1 MIYLKYFFSTNRIRL
16 ALATVSAVL
25 CSLSFH
31 PIGCYFLAWIGLVP
45 LLFAIENMKPAD
57 GFRTGIVFGF
67 VFSLCSLF
75 WLVFLQIDINIKILM
90 LFGLI
95 LMFLYFG
102 VWYGTAVL
110 FTRMTS
116 VWLLPFAFAGLD
128 FLRSLGE
135 LGFPWLCFGYSQAR
149 YPAIMQQA
157 SIYGVFGV
165 TFWLVLVNVLV
176 YKTLKAKSLKYAAL
190 LIVVFGL
197 PLLYGGL
204 RIRPATGTPVL
215 VGVVQPNIDP
225 NLKFTKAMRDETF
238 VRLLNIS
245 EQCHNIGVT
254 TFGNPPDIVFW
265 PETATP
271 VFLHMPGKHQDQV
284 RQLAD
289 RLHMAVFTGTPLYDP
304 RTRDIYNGAVL
315 VEPQIGITQH
325 YRKIHLV
332 PFGEHIPFDQ
342 HVPLFKKIDVGG
354 GDYAPG
360 SKYTVFQYKEA
371 SFGCLICFESIF
383 TDISRTMVRQG
394 ARFLVNITNDGWF
407 GTISG
412 PQQHNDMA
420 IVRAVE
426 NGVPLVR
433 SANTGISMIVDRY
446 GRIQHERGLFQE
458 DHIVDHINITAERT
472 LYTTFGD
479 ILPVICLF
487 IIGVSTTAA
496 IVKKRKTLL
505 HH

>member
-1 MIYLKYFFSTNRIRL
+1 MIYLKYFFSTHRTRL
-16 ALATVSAVL
+16 ALATASAVL

-45 LLFAIENMKPAD
+45 LLFAIDSMRPAD

-67 VFSLCSLF
+67 IFSLCSLF

-90 LFGLI
+90 LFGLV
-95 LMFLYFG
+95 LLFLYFG
-102 VWYGTAVL
+102 IWYGTAVL
-110 FTRMTS
+110 LARLTS
-116 VWLLPFAFAGLD
+116 LWLLPFAFAGLD

-149 YPAIMQQA
+149 YPVIMQQA

-176 YKTLKAKSLKYAAL
+176 YKTVKMKRLKYAAL
-190 LIVVFGL
+190 LIAVFGL
-197 PLLYGGL
+197 PLLYGG
-204 RIRPATGTPVL
+204 IRMRPPAGTPVL

-225 NLKFTKAMRDETF
+225 NLKFTRAMRDETF
-238 VRLLNIS
+238 DRLLNIS
-245 EQCHNIGVT
+245 EQCHSIGVT
-254 TFGNPPDIVFW
+254 QFSSPPDIVFW

-271 VFLHMPGKHQDQV
+271 VFLHMPGKHQEQV

-315 VEPQIGITQH
+315 VESQIGITQY

-342 HVPLFKKIDVGG
+342 YVPLFKKIDVGG

-360 SKYTVFQYKEA
+360 SDYTVFQHQGA

-383 TDISRTMVRQG
+383 TDISRVMVRRG
-394 ARFLVNITNDGWF
+394 ARYLVNITNDGWF

-420 IVRAVE
+420 IARAVE

-446 GRIQHERGLFQE
+446 GRIQRELGLFQE
-458 DHIVDHINITAERT
+458 GRIVDLIYVTAEQT

-479 ILPVICLF
+479 FLPVSCLV
-487 IIGVSTTAA
+487 IIAVSA
-496 IVKKRKTLL
+496 IVVIWRRRKENVPS
-505 HH
+505 